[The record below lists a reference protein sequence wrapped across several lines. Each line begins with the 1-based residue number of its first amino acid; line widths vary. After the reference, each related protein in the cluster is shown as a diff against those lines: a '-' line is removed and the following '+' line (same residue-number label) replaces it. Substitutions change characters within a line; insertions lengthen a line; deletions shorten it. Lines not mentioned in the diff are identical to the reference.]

1 MKFKRFSSAAL
12 ALTMTASLS
21 TVALAEEDVELIN
34 APTDGSMSMVISSN
48 PNARKLVLN
57 GTELDLSAVPALAGQ
72 VPMRLVCEADGGY
85 ASWFE
90 EDNQGF
96 FELDG
101 QRLFVNFS
109 DLSVEDDDGVLEG
122 VKATLIE
129 GVTYLPVETVNTLK
143 RITAEEV
150 NGVLTV
156 TTSNGLPLTK
166 LARSIIETVDMG
178 CSNKDEQESM
188 KEFMGIDPTWFE
200 EVISYSPFIVQA
212 DHVFIGKYAEGVD
225 KEAAQECL
233 KKLQAFQL
241 NSFEHYLPEQYEK
254 AKNAQIVESADGSYV
269 MIVIA
274 SNTEAAIAAFQDGV
288 IGLDQANNGIMP
300 R

>member
-1 MKFKRFSSAAL
+1 MNFKRFSSAAL
-12 ALTMTASLS
+12 ALAMTASLS
-21 TVALAEEDVELIN
+21 TVALAEEVGE
-34 APTDGSMSMVISSN
+34 PTDATLVISSN

-57 GTELDLSAVPALAGQ
+57 GTELDLSAVPAVAGQ

-109 DLSVEDDDGVLEG
+109 DLSVEDDDGILEG

-129 GVTYLPVETVNTLK
+129 GVTYLPVETVNALK
-143 RITAEEV
+143 RITAQEV

-225 KEAAQECL
+225 KAAVKTALEEL
-233 KKLQAFQL
+233 RLSVEK
-241 NSFEHYLPEQYEK
+241 NFEFYLPEPYERAQEGKIVDSEDGKYVFFVISGDNTK
-254 AKNAQIVESADGSYV
+254 AIELFQSGVAALEANA
-269 MIVIA
+269 
-274 SNTEAAIAAFQDGV
+274 
-288 IGLDQANNGIMP
+288 
-300 R
+300 